1 VISLDAPTAE
11 FVARVLRESPHPEAR
26 QAAKK
31 MLAAALESQVR
42 ELECEFDNEVPML
55 CRRMAG

>member
-1 VISLDAPTAE
+1 MISLDAPTAE

-42 ELECEFDNEVPML
+42 ELEFNNETPTL
-55 CRRMAG
+55 CTRMAG